1 MCGRITHHMGH
12 ILEVGAD
19 GISVEQ
25 EVDLGWARL
34 RTRGK
39 AALIGN
45 VSPTTTLLWGTPA
58 AVREEAISC
67 LEEGADILSP
77 GCGFAPG
84 TPLVNMRA
92 MRLPDGLLAP
102 AVAKKK

>member
-1 MCGRITHHMGH
+1 MDH

-25 EVDLGWARL
+25 EIDLRWARH
-34 RTRGK
+34 RTMGK

-45 VSPTTTLLWGTPA
+45 VSPTTTLLWGTPEE
-58 AVREEAISC
+58 VREEAINC
-67 LEEGADILSP
+67 LEEGVDILSP
-77 GCGFAPG
+77 GCGFAPR

-92 MRLPDGLLAP
+92 MRLPDSLLARP
-102 AVAKKK
+102 FAMRR